1 MTKARSINLTYI
13 FITIPV
19 LYILYQAQHALLVVL
34 FATIL
39 AIGFA
44 GLIFYVAKK
53 THLSHHL
60 SFLLLLIVTISAIS
74 IFGWYVAPQLEVQV
88 RNFSDVVANA
98 DFEKVAQYLPIVSFE
113 ESEVSTTIQNNI
125 SRILSE
131 VSTIFSRTLT
141 TVTFLVVT
149 IFIVFRGTWNST
161 RYVGARK
168 KLMKTW
174 LGTYDKEID
183 TAIEMLQKWIFA
195 RALSMIAVGVLTY
208 IGLLILGVPT
218 PLFLAMI
225 AGIFSFVPNV
235 GPILSVI
242 PTIIMAASLGLE
254 LVGLVIILYV
264 GIQFVEGYFITPSIQ
279 QKFMRI
285 PPAVLFAVQLVAGT
299 VFGILGLL
307 LAAPLTAVTI
317 AVVNE
322 RLS

>member
-1 MTKARSINLTYI
+1 
-13 FITIPV
+13 V

-149 IFIVFRGTWNST
+149 IFIVFRGTWNRVKYPISE
-161 RYVGARK
+161 VS
-168 KLMKTW
+168 
-174 LGTYDKEID
+174 I
-183 TAIEMLQKWIFA
+183 
-195 RALSMIAVGVLTY
+195 
-208 IGLLILGVPT
+208 P
-218 PLFLAMI
+218 
-225 AGIFSFVPNV
+225 AGIAFP
-235 GPILSVI
+235 
-242 PTIIMAASLGLE
+242 
-254 LVGLVIILYV
+254 
-264 GIQFVEGYFITPSIQ
+264 VENS
-279 QKFMRI
+279 RI
-285 PPAVLFAVQLVAGT
+285 
-299 VFGILGLL
+299 
-307 LAAPLTAVTI
+307 
-317 AVVNE
+317 
-322 RLS
+322 